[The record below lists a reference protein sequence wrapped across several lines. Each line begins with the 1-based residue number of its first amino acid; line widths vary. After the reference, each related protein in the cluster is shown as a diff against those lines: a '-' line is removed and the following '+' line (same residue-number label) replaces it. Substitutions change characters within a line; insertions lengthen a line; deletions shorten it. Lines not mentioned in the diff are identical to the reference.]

1 MIRSRH
7 EAPAWPHKAF
17 VAYVLFMLLLFLVPV
32 PAGPLDG
39 ATHLDKVIHFSIFL
53 AFALFWHL
61 DSASGAARTLLATLL
76 FAGAIEVL
84 QGLLPYRDSDWWDLA
99 AGAAGGVIGA
109 VVVLWR
115 AQQRRPAT

>member
-1 MIRSRH
+1 MIGSQH
-7 EAPAWPHKAF
+7 GVPAWRHKAF

-32 PAGPLDG
+32 PAAPLDR

-61 DSASGAARTLLATLL
+61 DSASGAARTLLTTML
-76 FAGAIEVL
+76 FAGAIEGL

-99 AGAAGGVIGA
+99 AGVAGGVVGA
-109 VVVLWR
+109 LIVLWAAR
-115 AQQRRPAT
+115 RRRPAT

>member
-1 MIRSRH
+1 MIGSGH
-7 EAPAWPHKAF
+7 AAPSWRHKAF
-17 VAYVLFMLLLFLVPV
+17 VTYVLFMLLLFLVPV
-32 PAGPLDG
+32 PAGPLDR

-61 DSASGAARTLLATLL
+61 DSSSGAARTLLATLL

-99 AGAAGGVIGA
+99 AGAVGGVVGA
-109 VVVLWR
+109 VIIFWTAR
-115 AQQRRPAT
+115 QRRPAT